1 MKRASLTVR
10 PAKPKAETAD
20 LTDRLLPRE
29 PPPALRRKQP
39 EPAASRVAAASRSKA
54 PSPAPRASRTG
65 GLATRAR
72 AVAPSSLQSVQS
84 VTSVDTT
91 VDKALAQCRDAL
103 AALKAA
109 AGEAPA
115 RYEVAI
121 RFRLDALAHHIRQVA
136 EYLDSAAR
144 K

>member
-1 MKRASLTVR
+1 
-10 PAKPKAETAD
+10 
-20 LTDRLLPRE
+20 
-29 PPPALRRKQP
+29 
-39 EPAASRVAAASRSKA
+39 
-54 PSPAPRASRTG
+54 
-65 GLATRAR
+65 LATRAR

-84 VTSVDTT
+84 VTSVDTA